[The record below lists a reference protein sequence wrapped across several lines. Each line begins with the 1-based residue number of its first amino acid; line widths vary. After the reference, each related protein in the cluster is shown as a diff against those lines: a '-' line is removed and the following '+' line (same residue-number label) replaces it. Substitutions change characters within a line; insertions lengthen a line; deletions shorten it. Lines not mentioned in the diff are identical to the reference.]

1 MSALLNQLRSACRRG
16 ELSDIAWHF
25 AELLGRLDPSAVPS
39 VLLAGALVSERTVAG
54 DVCMRLADEA
64 GRRLLSDTAEDE
76 IVAPALAEWRKA
88 LEHSESVG
96 QPGESRPLILEPDGR
111 LYLYRYW
118 EWEKR
123 LAGDLLARAAL
134 ADFEVDDAVVARAVD
149 MFFPVQPEAMW
160 QRVAA
165 ALAILRPFTVITGG
179 PGTGKTT
186 TVVRVLALLQKLAG
200 IEAQQIALAAPTGKA
215 AARLREVL
223 ADAADLPGLEGVRF
237 PTETT
242 TEHRLL
248 GIRATGGT
256 PRRHA
261 NNPLTCKVLV
271 VDEASMIDLGL
282 MVKLVDAIPAHTR
295 LILLGDRDQLASVE
309 AGSVLDDICAGSEG
323 LPADLAARICRL
335 TGADPPAVKRTAPL
349 CGSVAVLEQSWRYA
363 SDSGIGRL
371 SKAVKAGDMGKVLEC
386 LEEPGSVDT
395 ALQSCT
401 TLDELSRLL
410 KVHALPHY
418 SQNLRLAAD
427 GAPAGEVLDRFNNLR
442 IVCAHRAGWAGVSGV
457 NRLVELQLADAG
469 LIQPGTIWYP
479 GRPVMI
485 LANDYALGLF
495 NGDVG
500 VTLDDPDR
508 PGQVAVYFPLPNGR
522 FRAIWPGRL
531 PPHETV
537 FAMTVHKSQGSEFD
551 RAILVLPDRRS
562 PVLSR
567 ELLYTALSR
576 AVSSVAI
583 WGSREILAAAVSQRA
598 RRASGLHHRL
608 SLPASVD

>member
-1 MSALLNQLRSACRRG
+1 MNVLLDQLHSARRDG

-25 AELLGRLDPSAVPS
+25 AELLSRLDPDAGSS

-54 DVCMRLADEA
+54 DVCLRLADEA
-64 GRRLLSDTAEDE
+64 GRRLLTGAAGEGFK
-76 IVAPALAEWRKA
+76 APALAEWRESLKQ
-88 LEHSESVG
+88 SRSVG
-96 QPGESRPLILEPDGR
+96 LPGEYRPLILEPDGR

-118 EWEKR
+118 DWENR
-123 LAGDLLARAAL
+123 LGRDLLARAAL
-134 ADFEVDDAVVARAVD
+134 PDLALDETALAQALDRI
-149 MFFPVQPEAMW
+149 FPGQQGTTA

-165 ALAILRPFTVITGG
+165 ALAVIRPFTVITGG

-186 TVVRVLALLQKLAG
+186 TVARVLALLQELVGFEAG
-200 IEAQQIALAAPTGKA
+200 QMALAAPTGKA

-223 ADAADLPGLEGVRF
+223 AHAAGLPELKGVRF

-242 TEHRLL
+242 TVHRLL
-248 GIRATGGT
+248 GIRATDGV

-261 NNPLTCKVLV
+261 DNPLTCKVLV
-271 VDEASMIDLGL
+271 VDEVSMIDLGL
-282 MVKLVDAIPAHTR
+282 MVKLVDAVPAQTR
-295 LILLGDRDQLASVE
+295 LILVGDRNQLASVE

-323 LPADLAARICRL
+323 LPGELAARIGRL
-335 TGADPPAVKRTAPL
+335 TGIDLPAVRQPAPL
-349 CGSVAVLEQSWRYA
+349 SGSVAVLDESWRYA

-371 SKAVKAGDMGKVLEC
+371 SEAVKAGDTEKVLRL
-386 LEEPGSVDT
+386 LEEPAPVD
-395 ALQSCT
+395 A
-401 TLDELSRLL
+401 TLKRCASEADLAELL
-410 KVHALPHY
+410 KDQALPHY
-418 SQNLRLAAD
+418 TRNLSLAAG
-427 GAPAGEVLDRFNNLR
+427 GAQAGEVLDGFHSLR
-442 IVCAHRAGWAGVSGV
+442 ILCAHRDGWTGVSGV

-469 LIQPGTIWYP
+469 LIQPGTPWYP

-500 VTLDDPDR
+500 VALVDPDR
-508 PGQVAVYFPLPNGR
+508 PGQIAVFFPMPDGR

-551 RAILVLPDRRS
+551 RTVLVLPERRS

-576 AVSSVAI
+576 AISTVVI
-583 WGSREILAAAVSQRA
+583 WGSREILADAVSQRA
-598 RRASGLHHRL
+598 RRASGLTPRL
-608 SLPASVD
+608 SASAPIE